1 MCPIHA
7 CVAQPV
13 CVSIS
18 RQPTCPQGQALI
30 EVMNAREPKWRRIK
44 LLVRLLGV
52 MDLPQLGWWVVS
64 HSQARTPLHHRPYH
78 QAGAPASQTSRPR
91 ALSQPTRAVCPAAT
105 PHKQAFACPH
115 SHLCAGF
122 RRRHHPSAVGG
133 AGPAQ
138 GCVRLIGLSAHEA
151 GSRVCRAAIEA
162 GWLSRQAFQAAD
174 SIG

>member
-52 MDLPQLGWWVVS
+52 MDLPQLGWWVN
-64 HSQARTPLHHRPYH
+64 HSLGGGLFPTARLARPCTTGLTTRPGH
-78 QAGAPASQTSRPR
+78 QP
-91 ALSQPTRAVCPAAT
+91 V
-105 PHKQAFACPH
+105 K
-115 SHLCAGF
+115 
-122 RRRHHPSAVGG
+122 
-133 AGPAQ
+133 
-138 GCVRLIGLSAHEA
+138 
-151 GSRVCRAAIEA
+151 RAAPVP
-162 GWLSRQAFQAAD
+162 
-174 SIG
+174 